1 MERLILITLSVYC
14 ISLSIEAPIRYF
26 LQMIGLPYLIYI
38 RDILMIIAVS
48 WYVVKKAS
56 YKLLVII
63 GIIILYSL
71 ISLYYTANIV
81 EVAWGI
87 KTIFP
92 FVFGICC
99 CKICFKNR
107 EYITKIFMIIFIMS
121 CLGMML
127 NYFIEEPFWQDINGA
142 EVMGVTTEGVR
153 NWDIYV
159 DGEKVSRLSGF
170 TKLAGTTA
178 LIIIY
183 SLVWLLNFYKYKI
196 LLLAVSFP
204 MVLLTTSKVNIGMFL
219 YIIVIMIMRYFANEN
234 KYIFSLKIS
243 IIMFAFIGIV
253 LPIVSIIM
261 KNYVSVLDS
270 DMLLLIFA
278 STEDRMLNS
287 WPGTLNLV
295 WDYGN
300 VFLGRGIGGVG
311 YGVSLFDVIVTNL
324 TPIDNF
330 YVFIY
335 GNMGLLGIAFVLLL
349 ILSAIKLNKTL
360 INEFLLLMLML
371 FAGESI
377 MSDMADQFSMIIIGI
392 ITGRLLLYEL
402 YDDIEV

>member
-48 WYVVKKAS
+48 LYVVKKAS

-63 GIIILYSL
+63 CIIILYSL

-170 TKLAGTTA
+170 TRLAGTTA

-219 YIIVIMIMRYFANEN
+219 YIIVIMIIRYFANEN

-253 LPIVSIIM
+253 CWIQTCCCL
-261 KNYVSVLDS
+261 
-270 DMLLLIFA
+270 
-278 STEDRMLNS
+278 
-287 WPGTLNLV
+287 
-295 WDYGN
+295 
-300 VFLGRGIGGVG
+300 FLHQQ
-311 YGVSLFDVIVTNL
+311 
-324 TPIDNF
+324 
-330 YVFIY
+330 
-335 GNMGLLGIAFVLLL
+335 
-349 ILSAIKLNKTL
+349 K
-360 INEFLLLMLML
+360 
-371 FAGESI
+371 
-377 MSDMADQFSMIIIGI
+377 
-392 ITGRLLLYEL
+392 
-402 YDDIEV
+402 IEC

>member
-1 MERLILITLSVYC
+1 
-14 ISLSIEAPIRYF
+14 
-26 LQMIGLPYLIYI
+26 
-38 RDILMIIAVS
+38 
-48 WYVVKKAS
+48 
-56 YKLLVII
+56 
-63 GIIILYSL
+63 
-71 ISLYYTANIV
+71 
-81 EVAWGI
+81 
-87 KTIFP
+87 
-92 FVFGICC
+92 
-99 CKICFKNR
+99 
-107 EYITKIFMIIFIMS
+107 
-121 CLGMML
+121 
-127 NYFIEEPFWQDINGA
+127 
-142 EVMGVTTEGVR
+142 
-153 NWDIYV
+153 
-159 DGEKVSRLSGF
+159 
-170 TKLAGTTA
+170 
-178 LIIIY
+178 
-183 SLVWLLNFYKYKI
+183 
-196 LLLAVSFP
+196 
-204 MVLLTTSKVNIGMFL
+204 
-219 YIIVIMIMRYFANEN
+219 
-234 KYIFSLKIS
+234 
-243 IIMFAFIGIV
+243 
-253 LPIVSIIM
+253 
-261 KNYVSVLDS
+261 
-270 DMLLLIFA
+270 MLLLIFA

>member
-1 MERLILITLSVYC
+1 
-14 ISLSIEAPIRYF
+14 
-26 LQMIGLPYLIYI
+26 
-38 RDILMIIAVS
+38 
-48 WYVVKKAS
+48 
-56 YKLLVII
+56 
-63 GIIILYSL
+63 
-71 ISLYYTANIV
+71 
-81 EVAWGI
+81 
-87 KTIFP
+87 
-92 FVFGICC
+92 
-99 CKICFKNR
+99 
-107 EYITKIFMIIFIMS
+107 
-121 CLGMML
+121 
-127 NYFIEEPFWQDINGA
+127 
-142 EVMGVTTEGVR
+142 
-153 NWDIYV
+153 
-159 DGEKVSRLSGF
+159 
-170 TKLAGTTA
+170 
-178 LIIIY
+178 
-183 SLVWLLNFYKYKI
+183 
-196 LLLAVSFP
+196 
-204 MVLLTTSKVNIGMFL
+204 MVLLTTSKVNRGMFL